1 LSIVGNYVLLNNE
14 KEFYPRKFD
23 GDAFVGVRSDG
34 VDATGLSIGI
44 LWRLSS
50 S

>member
-23 GDAFVGVRSDG
+23 GEAFVVVRFDC
-34 VDATGLSIGI
+34 VDATGVSIGF
-44 LWRLSS
+44 LS
-50 S
+50 